1 MELNEKEKQLLEAIE
16 QKMADKTKGFANAE
30 EIQKQMAELKSLI
43 EAKDLEG
50 VQKRLDEIDIKL
62 KEKKPEVST
71 KSIREQLLEH
81 LNKDEVMNDIRK
93 GRSVS
98 LELKAAT
105 DMSFAET
112 SSGKPGRIEFA
123 QGIGFDLIRG
133 LMLANL
139 LPEFPTNG
147 NAVYYIDATNV
158 QGAPKFVK
166 DNTVAPQESWTIAQ
180 KTASVKDVS
189 VYAAY
194 SQNMLDDIDNFSSQI
209 TNRLYEELLRK
220 YDEKLYNGDETNH
233 PEEFNG
239 LYYYAQ
245 PFAVADNSLKSTTP
259 NLRDVLNA
267 ACAQVEANAGKPNF
281 VLLNPIDYR
290 ALKNTKT
297 TEGHYVLPWDIS
309 PVLMVDGLYVI
320 ANPGIAKGNFL
331 VGDRTKGEQ
340 HIRQD
345 MQIVIDPYTLS
356 TKRAIRVTLT
366 KRAAFFVRTG
376 DAKAFV
382 AGSIAAAI
390 TDLTPTTETGG
401 TGGTQQG

>member
-1 MELNEKEKQLLEAIE
+1 MELNEKEKELLKTIE
-16 QKMADKTKGFANAE
+16 QKMAEQTNGFAKTE

-98 LELKAAT
+98 LELKDAS
-105 DMSFAET
+105 DMSFSGT

-158 QGAPKFVK
+158 QGGPSFVN
-166 DNTVAPQESWTIAQ
+166 DSTAAPQESWTIAQ

-194 SQNMLDDIDNFSSQI
+194 SQNMLDDIDNFGSQI

-220 YDEKLYNGDETNH
+220 YDEKLYNGNETTH

-239 LYYYAQ
+239 LYYYSQ
-245 PFAVADNSLKSTTP
+245 SFAVQDASLKTPSP

-267 ACAQVEANAGKPNF
+267 AAAQIEYNKGQANF
-281 VLLNPIDYR
+281 CLLNPVDWR
-290 ALKNTKT
+290 ALKNQKLGTSNAQ
-297 TEGHYVLPWDIS
+297 YVMPWDMT
-309 PVLMVDGLYVI
+309 PVLMADGLYVI
-320 ANPGIAKGNFL
+320 ANPGITKGNFL

-382 AGSIAAAI
+382 SGSIAAAI
-390 TDLTPTTETGG
+390 TALTPSTGSSE
-401 TGGTQQG
+401 

>member
-1 MELNEKEKQLLEAIE
+1 MELNEKEMELV
-16 QKMADKTKGFANAE
+16 KT
-30 EIQKQMAELKSLI
+30 I
-43 EAKDLEG
+43 EAKMAEKTSELLKGVITKEQHDNAINDLKALIEKANSG
-50 VQKRLDEIDIKL
+50 KLQEQIDAVNIKL
-62 KEKKPEVST
+62 KEMEVKGVKGESLH
-71 KSIREQLLEH
+71 EQVMKQLH
-81 LNKDEVMNDIRK
+81 TDEVARAIRK
-93 GRSVS
+93 GEIVT
-98 LELKAAT
+98 LELKAAS
-105 DMSFAET
+105 DMSFSGT
-112 SSGKPGRIEFA
+112 SSGNPGRIEFS

-158 QGAPKFVK
+158 QGAPSFVN
-166 DNTVAPQESWTIAQ
+166 DSTVAPQESWTIAQ

-194 SQNMLDDIDNFSSQI
+194 SQNMLDDIDNFGSQI

-220 YDEKLYNGDETNH
+220 YDEKLYNGDETTY
-233 PEEFNG
+233 PQEFNG
-239 LYYYAQ
+239 LSYYAQ
-245 PFAVADNSLKSTTP
+245 AFAVQDASLKTQSP

-267 ACAQVEANAGKPNF
+267 AAAQIEYNNGQANF
-281 VLLNPIDYR
+281 CLLNPVDWR
-290 ALKNTKT
+290 ALKNQKLGTSNAQ
-297 TEGHYVLPWDIS
+297 YVMPWDMS
-309 PVLMVDGLYVI
+309 PVLMADGLYVI

-382 AGSIAAAI
+382 KGSISAAI
-390 TDLTPTTETGG
+390 TALTPA
-401 TGGTQQG
+401 